1 MTAAAAV
8 TGALPAPG
16 WWRRLAC
23 FLYEGVLL
31 FGVVMGVGFVY
42 SVATQQKNAMEG
54 RPGLIAVLVLVLGLY
69 FTWFWS
75 HRGQTLAMQTWHIRV
90 VDVAGRPLSRGR
102 ALARYLA
109 AYLWFMPALLALW
122 ATGPLHSRA
131 TVGLALM
138 GGVLVY
144 AALALLHPQRQYWHD
159 ALCGTRLVTW
169 RPAPRP

>member
-1 MTAAAAV
+1 VTAPADAP
-8 TGALPAPG
+8 GALPTPG

-31 FGVVMGVGFVY
+31 FGVVMGAGFAY
-42 SVATQQKNAMEG
+42 SVTTQQTNAMQG
-54 RPGLIAVLVLVLGLY
+54 RPGLIAFLFVVLGLY

-75 HRGQTLAMQTWHIRV
+75 RHGQTLAMKTWHIRV
-90 VDVAGRPLSRGR
+90 VDIAGRPLSKAR

-122 ATGPLHSRA
+122 ATGPSHGRA
-131 TVGLALM
+131 TVGLALL
-138 GGVLVY
+138 GGVLAY
-144 AALALLHPQRQYWHD
+144 AALALLHPRRQYWHD

-169 RPAPRP
+169 RAPPRP